1 METLNFSIKI
11 NAPREKVWNV
21 LIGGKTYPEWA
32 AAFAPGSQAETDWK
46 EGSKALFTDGKG
58 NGMVSEIEQN
68 RPTEFLSIKH
78 LGMVKDGVEDLTSDK
93 VKEWAGAMEN
103 YTLKETNGAT
113 ELKVDMDTGEEY
125 KGYFSKTWPKA
136 LNKVKEL
143 SETTI

>member
-21 LIGGKTYPEWA
+21 LIGGKTYPEWT

-58 NGMVSEIEQN
+58 NGMVSTIAKN
-68 RPTEFLSIKH
+68 KPNEFLSIKH

-93 VKEWAGAMEN
+93 VKQWSGAMEN
-103 YTLKETNGAT
+103 YTLKETGGVT
-113 ELKVDMDTGEEY
+113 ELKIDMDSDDEY
-125 KGYFSKTWPKA
+125 KDYFSKTWPKA
-136 LNKVKEL
+136 LDKVKEL
-143 SETTI
+143 SEITN